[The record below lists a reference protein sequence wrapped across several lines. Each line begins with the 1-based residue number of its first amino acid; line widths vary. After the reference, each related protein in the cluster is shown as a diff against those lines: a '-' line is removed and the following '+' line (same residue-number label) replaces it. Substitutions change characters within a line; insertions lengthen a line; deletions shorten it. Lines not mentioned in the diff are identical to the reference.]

1 MPKHQ
6 NIVLPDADAFFDI
19 FESTRVKSGN
29 VVTRALRGGEVYD
42 VAFAPAGF
50 HFVEGDHCS
59 LRLVG
64 AKSSTALKPGD
75 LIILPHNRPHLLE
88 CSLGDAWITTG
99 EFRLEG
105 PSGKLLTNLLPVQL
119 RLSDVDKPPLA
130 FPDTPLDWLS
140 VTLAAIRLE
149 AGRPTL
155 GSSVMLSRLIDLL
168 FVWALRHW
176 LATSAIQ
183 ESSWMRGLNDAVVG
197 RALMLLHAHP
207 ARTWSVDLLAREV
220 NQSRSGFSQRFAS
233 VMGESPMRYLT
244 RTRMH
249 IAADFLET
257 TDLRVSQIAQRVGY
271 ESEPAFSRAFRRQM
285 GTTPV
290 DFRMS
295 FKTQRSEV

>member
-1 MPKHQ
+1 
-6 NIVLPDADAFFDI
+6 
-19 FESTRVKSGN
+19 
-29 VVTRALRGGEVYD
+29 
-42 VAFAPAGF
+42 
-50 HFVEGDHCS
+50 
-59 LRLVG
+59 
-64 AKSSTALKPGD
+64 
-75 LIILPHNRPHLLE
+75 
-88 CSLGDAWITTG
+88 
-99 EFRLEG
+99 
-105 PSGKLLTNLLPVQL
+105 
-119 RLSDVDKPPLA
+119 
-130 FPDTPLDWLS
+130 
-140 VTLAAIRLE
+140 
-149 AGRPTL
+149 
-155 GSSVMLSRLIDLL
+155 
-168 FVWALRHW
+168 
-176 LATSAIQ
+176 
-183 ESSWMRGLNDAVVG
+183 MRGLNDAVVG